1 MPRWKYKT
9 SILDLDAM
17 IPPDMVSCDETG
29 YCTVDGIPGSIEALK
44 DILDKE
50 GESEWELVQCQSHA
64 GKLLVVWKKEI
75 KEAFAS

>member
-9 SILDLDAM
+9 SIVDLDAM
-17 IPPDMVSCDETG
+17 VPPDSIACDESG
-29 YCTVDGIPGSIEALK
+29 ACVIDGIPGSLESLK
-44 DILDKE
+44 GILDQE

-64 GKLLVVWKKEI
+64 GKLLIIWKKEI